1 MNLVRR
7 CLLHAVMVFVIL
19 PCGPCGTSCLWRPP
33 RAPHPLLNL
42 DSSEIPR
49 SGRAK
54 EKRWKII
61 VCSTFNMSK
70 TSRVLKLQVRT
81 LLPGKSFFIPET
93 PLNEARLLVLTSG
106 RISLGEGGI
115 CGWQLIYDPL
125 CLCWSVAEHL
135 AVSDDVFAGVCGLWL
150 SLWLLSNY
158 IISYSSSCIAINPRR
173 CFGDIPSWT
182 SLAFGSLWELFIRG
196 NVWHRLVLI

>member
-49 SGRAK
+49 LGRVK
-54 EKRWKII
+54 EKRWGKSE

-70 TSRVLKLQVRT
+70 TSCVLKPQVQT
-81 LLPGKSFFIPET
+81 LLPRKWFFVPLTRDPPEWSAT
-93 PLNEARLLVLTSG
+93 ACVEQRTNKFRRGGCLRLTADLWPSLSVLVCSGASG
-106 RISLGEGGI
+106 RVRW
-115 CGWQLIYDPL
+115 CFRW
-125 CLCWSVAEHL
+125 
-135 AVSDDVFAGVCGLWL
+135 GLWL
-150 SLWLLSNY
+150 MAVALVALKLHH
-158 IISYSSSCIAINPRR
+158 
-173 CFGDIPSWT
+173 
-182 SLAFGSLWELFIRG
+182 FIQQFL
-196 NVWHRLVLI
+196 HCH